1 MRAQTR
7 SATFKKGESEDH
19 FYAVAKVFDFLN
31 QSLKKGYIVGIGA
44 KVDYPP
50 EIVTQL
56 PKNRTHKG
64 HTFDLVIYHEIVDMK
79 YGLDANIPKW
89 LPIAYIEINGNVGY
103 DYLDGVGRV
112 KHANPTKHS
121 LKKQQQNDKIN
132 KNYCE
137 NLDIVYKV
145 LLKEEINGHVPKGE
159 LYHADGEAER
169 TKDMIIYLQRE
180 LLEFIKG

>member
-1 MRAQTR
+1 MKVQTR
-7 SATFKKGESEDH
+7 SATFKRGEAEDH
-19 FYAVAKVFDFLN
+19 FYAVAKVFGFLN
-31 QSLKKGYIVGIGA
+31 QSLKKGYVVDINA

-50 EIVTQL
+50 EIVKQL

-64 HTFDLVIYHEIVDMK
+64 HTFDLVINQVVVDLHRAEIPRW
-79 YGLDANIPKW
+79 IPV
-89 LPIAYIEINGNVGY
+89 AYIEINGNVGY

-121 LKKQQQNDKIN
+121 LEKQKRNDKIN

-137 NLDIVYKV
+137 NAGIIYKV